1 MEIFKFIKTLQLKV
15 FLKLKEINNFFK
27 YIVKRS
33 YLFLKNIEVNN
44 DFDDLRLIDFEPVR
58 GCNLRC
64 RMCHVSFMKEKVK
77 YMDLEGVDF
86 SFCAGKVVTIGAVFE
101 PFIHPKINDFI
112 DSLNKVGA
120 RLIIITNGHNLNKKE
135 IPALF
140 ESDLEMVTF
149 SFDGISKDSY
159 EEIRVGGNYNRTLEN
174 IEKFISHHKPR
185 GAKFAVNYTVLKKN
199 LNEIEEAPK
208 FWADRGVDL
217 LRFIGMVVR
226 ENDDYLLNNNLLNLQ
241 EEYSKVL
248 RNSIETIKKYQLS
261 ISISNPR
268 FREWF
273 PEKCSDGIF
282 NLKQGAG
289 KQEFISVHHKYE
301 FNDKSPIG
309 NSCSSPFTTARIDY
323 DSNVYLCHN
332 QKIGNL
338 KSASFADIWESK
350 QATSLR
356 KRLIVTNEL
365 CNKCDYFK
373 LCINSHYL
381 DTTAPE
387 NYFSNDFKDRF
398 PDAYQE
404 AIK

>member
-1 MEIFKFIKTLQLKV
+1 MEIFKTLNDLGLKAL
-15 FLKLKEINNFFK
+15 LKLKQNISFFN
-27 YIVKRS
+27 YILKRS
-33 YLFLKNIEVNN
+33 YLIIKNIEVNN
-44 DFDDLRLIDFEPVR
+44 AFDELRLIDLEPVR

-77 YMDLEGVDF
+77 YMDLDGVDF

-101 PFIHPKINDFI
+101 PFIHPKINDLI

-120 RLIIITNGHNLNKKE
+120 RLVIITNGHNLNKKE

-149 SFDGISKDSY
+149 SFDGTSKESY
-159 EEIRVGGNYNRTLEN
+159 EEVRVGGNYNRTLQN
-174 IEKFISHHKPR
+174 IEKFILHHKPR
-185 GAKFAVNYTVLKKN
+185 GTKFAVNYTVLKRN
-199 LNEIEEAPK
+199 LSEVEDAPK
-208 FWADRGVDL
+208 FWADRGIDL

-226 ENDDYLLNNNLLNLQ
+226 ENDNYLLDNNLLKLQ

-248 RNSIETIKKYQLS
+248 RNSIETLKNNQLN

-273 PEKCSDGIF
+273 PEECPDGIF
-282 NLKQGAG
+282 NLKHGVG
-289 KQEFISVHHKYE
+289 KNEFISVHHKYE
-301 FNDKSPIG
+301 FNDNSPIG

-338 KSASFADIWESK
+338 NLSSFADIWESK
-350 QATSLR
+350 QAISLR
-356 KRLIVTNEL
+356 KRLVVTDDL
-365 CNKCDYFK
+365 CSKCDYFK

-381 DTTAPE
+381 DTAAPE
-387 NYFSNDFKDRF
+387 NYFSNDFKIRF
-398 PDAYQE
+398 PNVYKKE
-404 AIK
+404 TN